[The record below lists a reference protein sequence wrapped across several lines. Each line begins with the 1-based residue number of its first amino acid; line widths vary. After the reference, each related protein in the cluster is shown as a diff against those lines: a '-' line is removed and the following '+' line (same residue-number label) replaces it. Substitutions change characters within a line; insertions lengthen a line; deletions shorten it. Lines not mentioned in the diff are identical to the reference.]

1 MHFLLSTQ
9 PCSRAAVKA
18 QKTSSGTGKGET
30 QKRAKKLGKNYLKT
44 FFIIIKLD

>member
-1 MHFLLSTQ
+1 MYFLLSTQ

-18 QKTSSGTGKGET
+18 RKTHQVEPAKE
-30 QKRAKKLGKNYLKT
+30 KLRRAKKLGKNYLKT